1 MRIEKDSLGS
11 LPVPDDAY
19 FGIQTVRCA
28 QNYDVTDHTFNELP
42 HVIKAVAEVK
52 MAAAL
57 ANEEIGALE
66 PEKAKAI
73 VQACQEIIDGKF
85 ADQFPVNIWRSHGTG
100 VNMNVNEVIANRANE
115 ILTGKKG
122 YDAVHPNTHVNM
134 CQSSNDIYP
143 AAEAIVLY
151 RMIAK
156 TLKSVKYFEDALAE
170 KAKELKDVPRLG
182 RTCMQD
188 AVPMT
193 FGQVFGAWHSLIA
206 RNRKRLENLLPEYQE
221 TILGA
226 TVLGSGMGELP
237 GYNETVY
244 KHLSKVVGFEMKQAK
259 FAEEVI
265 EDSAL
270 FDGSQ
275 NNDSFI
281 YLMGVLKAIACAGG
295 RIGNDLYVFSS
306 GPRTGIGEIILPSIA
321 PGSSI
326 MPGKINPYMPE
337 LLLQIMQQI
346 ISHDMMATLTVNES
360 DLDLQLAA
368 VS

>member
-156 TLKSVKYFEDALAE
+156 TLKSVK
-170 KAKELKDVPRLG
+170 
-182 RTCMQD
+182 
-188 AVPMT
+188 
-193 FGQVFGAWHSLIA
+193 
-206 RNRKRLENLLPEYQE
+206 
-221 TILGA
+221 
-226 TVLGSGMGELP
+226 
-237 GYNETVY
+237 
-244 KHLSKVVGFEMKQAK
+244 
-259 FAEEVI
+259 
-265 EDSAL
+265 
-270 FDGSQ
+270 
-275 NNDSFI
+275 
-281 YLMGVLKAIACAGG
+281 
-295 RIGNDLYVFSS
+295 
-306 GPRTGIGEIILPSIA
+306 
-321 PGSSI
+321 
-326 MPGKINPYMPE
+326 
-337 LLLQIMQQI
+337 
-346 ISHDMMATLTVNES
+346 
-360 DLDLQLAA
+360 
-368 VS
+368 